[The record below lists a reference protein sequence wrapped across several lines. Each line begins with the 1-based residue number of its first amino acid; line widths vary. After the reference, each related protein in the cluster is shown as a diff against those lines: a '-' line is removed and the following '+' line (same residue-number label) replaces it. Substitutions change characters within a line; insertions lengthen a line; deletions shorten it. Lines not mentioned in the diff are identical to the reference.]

1 MHPYLYADN
10 VKQRWFDDV
19 LEGVK
24 SSVQLVR
31 LNLLLANSV
40 LCCFVL
46 VCSGQNVFLTTVAPT
61 LHGDVRSGVFA
72 VNENVSF
79 LQAPNNFL
87 PTCIHVTGLS
97 TLTLTLSKV
106 NDGSIWAQ
114 EADVPNQIGR
124 LVPLSPPLLQPN
136 LTGVYECTAPTQR
149 PSNEQ
154 YRLDVVGK
162 NLSKFEHFL
171 LLSNV

>member
-1 MHPYLYADN
+1 M
-10 VKQRWFDDV
+10 
-19 LEGVK
+19 
-24 SSVQLVR
+24 
-31 LNLLLANSV
+31 
-40 LCCFVL
+40 
-46 VCSGQNVFLTTVAPT
+46 FLTTVAPT

-124 LVPLSPPLLQPN
+124 LVPLSPPLLRPN
-136 LTGVYECTAPTQR
+136 LTGEYECTAPGQQ
-149 PSNEQ
+149 PSKAK
-154 YRLDVVGK
+154 YHLDVVGK
-162 NLSKFEHFL
+162 ILSKFDHFPIWGNFVIKF
-171 LLSNV
+171 SDGGAIGTVRSTVGVCNT